1 MQNHNHKNRGCSGRR
16 LAIIAETIQARL
28 GGGVLHSDIID
39 IAQRSARAAFIK
51 GISDAEW
58 LAVAWRIFTE
68 DALINEG
75 AIQLLTLPKTVSRR
89 SRLERLRF

>member
-28 GGGVLHSDIID
+28 GGDVLHSDIQD
-39 IAQRSARAAFIK
+39 IAQRSARAAFVK

-58 LAVAWRIFTE
+58 TRVAWRIFIE
-68 DALINEG
+68 DS
-75 AIQLLTLPKTVSRR
+75 SRCR
-89 SRLERLRF
+89 A

>member
-1 MQNHNHKNRGCSGRR
+1 MENHNHKNRGCSGRR
-16 LAIIAETIQARL
+16 LQSITESILTRL
-28 GGGVLHSDIID
+28 GGGMLHSDIID
-39 IAQRSARAAFIK
+39 ITQRSARAAFIK

-75 AIQLLTLPKTVSRR
+75 ALQ
-89 SRLERLRF
+89 